1 MAKAAAEGARARLW
15 TRAGG
20 RLYDTARAR
29 GGTALIPEKKIY
41 STDKSRYTQKTVRK
55 RLEALFL

>member
-1 MAKAAAEGARARLW
+1 M
-15 TRAGG
+15 
-20 RLYDTARAR
+20 
-29 GGTALIPEKKIY
+29 IPEKKIY